1 MTSKTEKSQ
10 EDCIKARAVWA
21 AMEEG
26 AEMGETPPVFSFH
39 LNITSSRTAST
50 IITRF
55 KRDLS
60 R

>member
-1 MTSKTEKSQ
+1 
-10 EDCIKARAVWA
+10 
-21 AMEEG
+21 MEEG
-26 AEMGETPPVFSFH
+26 AETGETPPVFSFH

-55 KRDLS
+55 KRELS